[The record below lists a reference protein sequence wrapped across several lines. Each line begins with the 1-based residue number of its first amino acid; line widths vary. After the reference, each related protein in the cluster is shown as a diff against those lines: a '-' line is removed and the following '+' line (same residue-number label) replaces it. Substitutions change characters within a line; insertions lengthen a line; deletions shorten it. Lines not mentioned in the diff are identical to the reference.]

1 MPSTL
6 PVPDPA
12 AFAHSEQLR
21 AHIAEALRA
30 AGGWLPFSRY
40 MEMALYAPGL
50 GYYAAGSTKF
60 GAAGDFVTAPTLTPL
75 FGQTVARTVAAV
87 LAETGGEILE
97 LGAGEGHLAADLLN
111 GLADLGALP
120 SRYCILE
127 VSADLRARQQARL
140 AESAS
145 PWLDRVVW
153 LEALPTAFTGVIL
166 GNELL
171 DALPVD
177 VLHRRIGE
185 GSDKLFERG
194 VVRAENGGFAWADRP
209 VSSADLRALGGAF
222 PAVDDYVSE
231 VSLAV
236 PALIRSL
243 AARLERGALLF
254 FDYGFPRAEFYHPQR
269 SQGTLMCHY
278 RHHSHDDPFWL
289 PGLNDITAHV
299 DFSAVAEAGRQEGL
313 DLLGYTSQGAY
324 LLQAGL
330 LDQLATL
337 EVGTAAYLRAV
348 VALQKLIQPHEM
360 GELFKVIAF
369 GRGLSVALP
378 GFVGNLT
385 GRDRGHA
392 L

>member
-1 MPSTL
+1 MAANHRTAMPLTL
-6 PVPDPA
+6 PIPDSA

-21 AHIAEALRA
+21 AHIAEAICA
-30 AGGWLPFSRY
+30 AGGWLPFSGY
-40 MEMALYAPGL
+40 MALALYAPGL

-60 GAAGDFVTAPTLTPL
+60 GVAGDFVTAPGLTPL
-75 FGQTVARTVAAV
+75 FGQVVARTVAAV
-87 LAETGGEILE
+87 LAETGGAVLE

-111 GLADLGALP
+111 ELADMGVLP
-120 SRYCILE
+120 SRYYILE
-127 VSADLRARQQARL
+127 LSADLRARQQARL
-140 AESAS
+140 AESA
-145 PWLDRVVW
+145 PQWLDCVIW
-153 LEALPTAFTGVIL
+153 LEAMPTVFTGIIL

-177 VLHRRIGE
+177 ILHRRAE
-185 GSDKLFERG
+185 GIFERG
-194 VVRAENGGFAWADRP
+194 VVLAENGGFAWADRP
-209 VSSADLRALGGAF
+209 VSNADLQALGRVF

-243 AARLERGALLF
+243 AGCLERGALLF

-299 DFSAVAEAGRQEGL
+299 DFSTVAEAGDQEGL

-330 LDQLATL
+330 LDQLAAL
-337 EVGTAAYLRAV
+337 ERGTPAYLRAV

-360 GELFKVIAF
+360 GELFKVIAL

-378 GFVGNLT
+378 GFSGN
-385 GRDRGHA
+385 DRGHA

>member
-12 AFAHSEQLR
+12 ALAHSEQLR
-21 AHIAEALRA
+21 AHIAEAILA

-40 MEMALYAPGL
+40 MALALYAPGL

-60 GAAGDFVTAPTLTPL
+60 GAAGDFVTAPGLTPL

-87 LAETGGEILE
+87 LVVLAETGGDVLE

-111 GLADLGALP
+111 GLADLEALP
-120 SRYCILE
+120 SRYYILE
-127 VSADLRARQQARL
+127 VSADLRVRQQARL
-140 AESAS
+140 AKCAS

-153 LEALPTAFTGVIL
+153 LETLPTAFTGVIL

-177 VLHRRIGE
+177 VLHRRNE
-185 GSDKLFERG
+185 GIEERG
-194 VVRAENGGFAWADRP
+194 VVLAEDGQFAWADQP
-209 VSSADLRALGGAF
+209 ASNAELQALGGLF

-243 AARLERGALLF
+243 AACLERGALLF

-269 SQGTLMCHY
+269 AQGTLMCHY
-278 RHHSHDDPFWL
+278 RHHSHADPFWL

-299 DFSAVAEAGRQEGL
+299 DFSAVAEAGEQAGL
-313 DLLGYTSQGAY
+313 ELLGYTSQGAY

-330 LDQLATL
+330 LDQLADL
-337 EVGTAAYLRAV
+337 EVGTPAYLRAV
-348 VALQKLIQPHEM
+348 VAVQKLLQPHEM
-360 GELFKVIAF
+360 GELFKVIAM
-369 GRGLSVALP
+369 GRGVSVALP
-378 GFVGNLT
+378 GFAGN
-385 GRDRGHA
+385 DRGHA

>member
-12 AFAHSEQLR
+12 ALAHSERLR
-21 AHIAEALRA
+21 THLAEAIRA

-40 MEMALYAPGL
+40 MALALYAPGL

-60 GAAGDFVTAPTLTPL
+60 GAAGDFVTAPGLTPL

-87 LAETGGEILE
+87 LAETGGEVLE

-111 GLADLGALP
+111 GLADLEALP
-120 SRYCILE
+120 SRYYILE
-127 VSADLRARQQARL
+127 VSADLRARQQTRL

-145 PWLDRVVW
+145 RWLDRVVW

-177 VLHRRIGE
+177 ILHRR
-185 GSDKLFERG
+185 SDGLSDGLFERG
-194 VVRAENGGFAWADRP
+194 VVLAENGDFAWADQP
-209 VSSADLRALGGAF
+209 VSHVDLRALGDLF

-243 AARLERGALLF
+243 SGGLERGALLF
-254 FDYGFPRAEFYHPQR
+254 FDYGFPRAEFYHLQR

-299 DFSAVAEAGRQEGL
+299 DFSAVAEAGEQAGL

-330 LDQLATL
+330 LDQLAAL
-337 EVGTAAYLRAV
+337 EVGTPAYLRAV
-348 VALQKLIQPHEM
+348 VALQKLLQPHEM
-360 GELFKVIAF
+360 GELFKVIAL
-369 GRGLSVALP
+369 GRGVSVALP
-378 GFVGNLT
+378 GFAGN
-385 GRDRGHA
+385 DRGYA